1 MRIVEL
7 VYLMLPIYLGNMA
20 PPFVRFWPGWNRPI
34 SRRWLG
40 GHKTVI
46 GFAFG
51 VAVAAATASI
61 QHALAWH
68 GSLVD
73 YGLWIPFGL
82 SCGLGAMVGDSLKS
96 FFKRRLDIAPGARW
110 IPADQLDFVVGG
122 LIVLSFWT
130 DLTWLDVFAVLGLS
144 FIGDIAINQLA
155 FRMGIRDTNW

>member
-1 MRIVEL
+1 
-7 VYLMLPIYLGNMA
+7 
-20 PPFVRFWPGWNRPI
+20 
-34 SRRWLG
+34 
-40 GHKTVI
+40 
-46 GFAFG
+46 
-51 VAVAAATASI
+51 
-61 QHALAWH
+61 
-68 GSLVD
+68 
-73 YGLWIPFGL
+73 
-82 SCGLGAMVGDSLKS
+82 MVGDSLKS